1 VSYLNALKELTP
13 NQRNVVL
20 SCFLGWTLDSF
31 DFFIIVFVFRDIA
44 NEFKT
49 DIPSVTATLF
59 VTLAMRPLGAF
70 LFGIAADRFGR
81 RPTLMINILFY
92 SFVELLSG
100 FAPTLTVLIILRALY
115 GIAMGGEWGI
125 GASLTM
131 ESIPPK
137 TRGSVS
143 GILQAGY
150 PTGYLL
156 AAILYGS
163 AFHFLGW
170 RGMFMV
176 GVLPALL
183 VLFIRKNVEESPAW
197 QERRAQ
203 PTEPR
208 GTIKGNWGLFLYVI
222 LLMTLFNSFSHG
234 TQDIYP
240 TFLQVQQKFSPP
252 VVSTIAVIYNLGA
265 IFGGLFFG
273 AYSEHVGR
281 RRAIIIAALLALPV
295 IPLWAFSNNVVLL
308 TIGAFLIQFF
318 VQGAWGVIPVHLN
331 ELSPNSV
338 RGTFPG
344 FAYQLGNLFAS
355 KNGTLQASMAVS
367 FGNNY
372 GLALGITAGVV
383 AALVAVVTACG
394 PEAHGVK
401 FGAEAGVPTAV

>member
-1 VSYLNALKELTP
+1 MSYLNALKELTP
-13 NQRNVVL
+13 NQRNAVL
-20 SCFLGWTLDSF
+20 ASFLGWTLDSF

-156 AAILYGS
+156 GR
-163 AFHFLGW
+163 W
-170 RGMFMV
+170 RRV
-176 GVLPALL
+176 G
-183 VLFIRKNVEESPAW
+183 E
-197 QERRAQ
+197 
-203 PTEPR
+203 T
-208 GTIKGNWGLFLYVI
+208 
-222 LLMTLFNSFSHG
+222 
-234 TQDIYP
+234 
-240 TFLQVQQKFSPP
+240 
-252 VVSTIAVIYNLGA
+252 
-265 IFGGLFFG
+265 
-273 AYSEHVGR
+273 
-281 RRAIIIAALLALPV
+281 
-295 IPLWAFSNNVVLL
+295 
-308 TIGAFLIQFF
+308 
-318 VQGAWGVIPVHLN
+318 
-331 ELSPNSV
+331 
-338 RGTFPG
+338 
-344 FAYQLGNLFAS
+344 
-355 KNGTLQASMAVS
+355 
-367 FGNNY
+367 
-372 GLALGITAGVV
+372 
-383 AALVAVVTACG
+383 
-394 PEAHGVK
+394 GVK
-401 FGAEAGVPTAV
+401 SQIITQEIWCEHCMLRGSSLH